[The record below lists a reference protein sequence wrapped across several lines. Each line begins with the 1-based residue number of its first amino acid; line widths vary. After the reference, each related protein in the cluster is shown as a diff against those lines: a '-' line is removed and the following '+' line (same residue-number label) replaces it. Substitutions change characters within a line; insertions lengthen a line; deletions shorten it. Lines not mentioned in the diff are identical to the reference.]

1 MKNINRSTVIL
12 IAVLAIIGLSLPF
25 WTGTFTIQ
33 LATKGLSLGI
43 LAMSFSLL
51 AGYADMISL
60 AQMAFAAV
68 AGYVIGI
75 GVMHYGLP
83 HPVLI
88 LPAILAAV
96 ILAAIFGWIAIR
108 ATKIYFLMMT
118 LALSQLFFGV
128 VFQWVSLTEG
138 YPGITGIPRPSIF
151 GFSLI
156 ETPPLYYVTLVV
168 AVLCYLVLRRLIRS
182 PFGLV
187 LQGIRD
193 NPKRMAALGFNV
205 QLHRYLVIVASGAFA
220 GIAGVLTTY
229 FTGVVSP
236 TRASLSSSILVVMA
250 ALVGGVASLEGGLL
264 GGLVI
269 AFLMSIASQYTTRYW
284 TVVGTL
290 FILIV
295 MFMPNG
301 LLGGDLQ
308 VGAWL
313 RKLRKREST

>member
-1 MKNINRSTVIL
+1 MKNNNRFNIIVVF
-12 IAVLAIIGLSLPF
+12 VLVIIGLSLPF
-25 WTGTFTIQ
+25 WTGTFTVQ
-33 LATKGLSLGI
+33 LATRGLILGV

-51 AGYADMISL
+51 AGYADMMSL
-60 AQMAFAAV
+60 AQMSFAAI

-75 GVMHYGLP
+75 GVMHYGLA
-83 HPVLI
+83 HSALI
-88 LPAILAAV
+88 IPAILAAI

-118 LALSQLFFGV
+118 LALAQLFFGI

-138 YPGITGIPRPSIF
+138 YPGITGIPRPTMLGI
-151 GFSLI
+151 SLI
-156 ETPPLYYVTLVV
+156 ETPPLYYVTLFITVI
-168 AVLCYLVLRRLIRS
+168 CYLLLRRLVKS

-205 QLHRYLVIVASGAFA
+205 QMHRYLVIVVSGAFA
-220 GIAGVLTTY
+220 GTAGILMTY
-229 FTGVVSP
+229 FTGVISP
-236 TRASLSSSILVVMA
+236 TRAALTSSILVVMA
-250 ALVGGVASLEGGLL
+250 ALVGGVSSLEGGLL
-264 GGLVI
+264 GGIVI
-269 AFLMSIASQYTTRYW
+269 AYLMSIASNLTSRYW

-308 VGAWL
+308 LGDRVK
-313 RKLRKREST
+313 KLLKKEGS